1 VEIGGGG
8 ERGMAENA
16 DVNLARV
23 EAKLDMLVS
32 EVGGLR
38 NDVKDFGA
46 RITKLEEGTREAVP
60 QVWKLKERV
69 AMLER
74 DAAQIR
80 LDVERLKAEHTK
92 YSSRAWE
99 VGKMFLGPIAGA
111 IAGWVAATFRAGL
124 GR

>member
-1 VEIGGGG
+1 MTET
-8 ERGMAENA
+8 AESRL
-16 DVNLARV
+16 VRV
-23 EAKLDMLVS
+23 EEKLDALV
-32 EVGGLR
+32 EGWGELR
-38 NDVKDFGA
+38 KDVRA
-46 RITKLEEGTREAVP
+46 INVRLLRLEEGTREAVP

-80 LDVERLKAEHTK
+80 LEVERLKAEHTK
-92 YSSRAWE
+92 NRSRAWE